1 MAKLP
6 KTEGPKSH
14 AELCFCIGCRL
25 VRAEDAANKA
35 STAEVKAKNAKQLSR
50 KTK

>member
-14 AELCFCIGCRL
+14 IQPCFCIGCRL
-25 VRAEDAANKA
+25 VRAEDAAKKA
-35 STAEVKAKNAKQLSR
+35 STAEVKKKNVKQLSGE
-50 KTK
+50 TK

>member
-1 MAKLP
+1 MAKPP

-25 VRAEDAANKA
+25 VRAEDAASKA
-35 STAEVKAKNAKQLSR
+35 STAEVKAKNAKQLPR

>member
-14 AELCFCIGCRL
+14 AQLCFCIGCRL
-25 VRAEDAANKA
+25 VRAEDNAKKA
-35 STAEVKAKNAKQLSR
+35 SVAEVKTKNVKQLSG
-50 KTK
+50 KAK